1 MIKSVIT
8 IIKKIQHQENDKL
21 KQYLCLPETSQGR
34 SIIQLA
40 MYEPPLELQTE
51 VPPRYA
57 WCTTF
62 K

>member
-1 MIKSVIT
+1 MIKYVIT

-21 KQYLCLPETSQGR
+21 WQYFCLPETSQGR

-57 WCTTF
+57 
-62 K
+62 